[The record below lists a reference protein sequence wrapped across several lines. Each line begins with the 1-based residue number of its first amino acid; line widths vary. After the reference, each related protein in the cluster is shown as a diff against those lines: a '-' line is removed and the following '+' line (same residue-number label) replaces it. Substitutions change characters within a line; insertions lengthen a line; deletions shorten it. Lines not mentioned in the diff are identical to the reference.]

1 MVVTKQEILSMNTKA
16 KLMKLTKAQ
25 LIEMVLALQAQV
37 PEVKP
42 ATHSKDFAP
51 SCYLG
56 FTIPA
61 ETISK
66 LDILYNTVHPDYP
79 TPFKN
84 KVGVVKEIRNL
95 SRDQEGRSN
104 IGLKEALDITME
116 LISKGLIK

>member
-1 MVVTKQEILSMNTKA
+1 MKVKHA

-25 LIEMVLALQAQV
+25 LVEMVLNLQAQV

-42 ATHSKDFAP
+42 AVKNNDFSP
-51 SCYLG
+51 LCYPG
-56 FTIPA
+56 FTIPS
-61 ETISK
+61 ETLSK

-84 KVGVVKEIRNL
+84 KVGVVKELRNL
-95 SRDQEGRSN
+95 SRNQDGYSN
-104 IGLKEALDITME
+104 LGLKEALNITME